1 MGLFYQIVLGG
12 QPGRILAGRYFSGYS
27 RTMLLSREKILEHI
41 KNGTIVI
48 EPFSSKQLKT
58 TSYDVTLGEWYFREK
73 TPGLDSALYNMY
85 DESPANQIWEGPFQ
99 AEKVSDLLERMDIDL
114 KNVPKDAR
122 TILIGPH
129 ETILAHTQEFIGG
142 REVVVA
148 KMHARS
154 SMGRNFLE
162 VCKDAG
168 WGDVGYFNRW
178 TMQITNNSQHYT
190 IPLIVGRRIAQ
201 IIFYE
206 VAPLPDSKHDYV
218 GEKGKYQL
226 SQDLEKMKKEWNPH
240 MLLPQMHLD
249 WEVKVTQGELKI

>member
-1 MGLFYQIVLGG
+1 
-12 QPGRILAGRYFSGYS
+12 
-27 RTMLLSREKILEHI
+27 MLLSQEQILKHLEQ
-41 KNGTIVI
+41 GTIVI
-48 EPFSSKQLKT
+48 DPFNPKQLKT

-73 TPGLDSALYNMY
+73 TPGDDSAIYNMY
-85 DESPANQIWEGPFQ
+85 DETHTAQVWEGPFE
-99 AEKVSDLLERMDIDL
+99 AEKVSDLLERLDIDFR
-114 KNVPKDAR
+114 NVPKDAR
-122 TILIGPH
+122 AILLGPH
-129 ETILAHTQEFIGG
+129 ETILAHTKEFIGG
-142 REVVVA
+142 KDVVVA

-206 VAPLPDSKHDYV
+206 VSPLTDKKTDYV
-218 GEKGKYQL
+218 GEGGKYQT
-226 SQDLEKMKKEWNPH
+226 SQELEKMKQEWKPE
-240 MLLPQMHLD
+240 MMLPQMHLD
-249 WEVKVTQGELKI
+249 WEVKMMQGELKM

>member
-1 MGLFYQIVLGG
+1 
-12 QPGRILAGRYFSGYS
+12 
-27 RTMLLSREKILEHI
+27 MLLSQEQILKHLEQ
-41 KNGTIVI
+41 GTIVI
-48 EPFSSKQLKT
+48 DPFNPKQLKT

-73 TPGLDSALYNMY
+73 TPADGSAIYNMY
-85 DESPANQIWEGPFQ
+85 DEAHTAQVWEGPFE
-99 AEKVSDLLERMDIDL
+99 AEKVSDLLERLDIDF

-122 TILIGPH
+122 AILLGPH

-142 REVVVA
+142 RDVVVA

-206 VAPLPDSKHDYV
+206 VSPLTDKKVDYV
-218 GEKGKYQL
+218 GEGGKYQL
-226 SQDLEKMKKEWNPH
+226 SQDLERMKKEWNPQ

-249 WEVKVTQGELKI
+249 WEVKLMQGELKI